1 MAELDSSARVN
12 TAGAP
17 ARPVVV
23 ALVAVH
29 GVGRHE
35 TGASADA
42 MANLLSGINGYS
54 SPPGASPYTN
64 FVTQPIQVPLPGAGF
79 FPLLR
84 RVLTKKELEEL
95 AKKGFWR
102 RLHNPFEERREFFV
116 DERVKYHWDT
126 LPGVSPPPDI
136 ADEFMKTQLNHYA
149 GDPLENTLRTVR
161 IEGHRAAGGGKP
173 AADVHIYDMQWSDLS
188 SGNNSFI
195 RFFMSLYQLIL
206 HLASLGRIAVD
217 HAALENGDKLDWLVL
232 SRSLTYAVRI
242 FSLFVV
248 NLLVILPVVAF
259 SPLTLLLQGKND
271 LLGGQA
277 IAAMAIA
284 AALFFIFVIFGV
296 VLLSQRWKPPLG
308 SAGWWPWIFL
318 TAILSVALP
327 AIVFVQFPGSVWAI
341 LTAEWWLIGAAVV
354 TYIFK
359 KYAEVRPGAILV
371 GSIEMLLVAAGF
383 IACLIYRGNAAPVD
397 LRTAS
402 FWMIQYIFLAVRIAW
417 MLFMALMIV
426 SALSEAVC
434 RLRLRRVPAKDDGP
448 GKLARAR
455 AALRTGRFA
464 VAVPAT
470 LFLIL
475 TNFLWSG
482 LYHFTAHRV
491 QLFDGVEL
499 GLAPLLHRLPILV
512 LSPEASSSVLRAVHW
527 RDPGNLQPS
536 YHFLEGL
543 LIQSAPPGLPVV
555 LGFIGAGL
563 SFLVLLALP
572 SVFFEFRTPYAAPN
586 GKAELLGSWLSSGLQ
601 SFRWVIWCF
610 WIAAFAVPFAY
621 LAIVKLAIF
630 LHWIAS
636 APTFLET
643 VYEFK
648 GMVFT
653 AKLLSAGG
661 ALIAGSAAL
670 LLGVLVKNLSA
681 ALDAILDVDNYLRT
695 FPENNTPR
703 ARIVERYVSLLRYLH
718 CYRAPDGKPYDR
730 IVIVAHSLGSMISA
744 DLLRF
749 LDRGSMR
756 GLTQFAFADHPEQRI
771 PICLFTMGSPLR
783 QLMNRFF
790 PHLYLWIRPVPD
802 GAVEAPA
809 IPVEGGQIPAKASP
823 VPKLELAVERWIN
836 YYRSGDYIGRSIWED
851 GWFIRNNAGSANGA
865 YPASPAIFEDAG
877 STRVEACIGLGAHT
891 HYWDRTAPDVA
902 EKLNELIQAAFLAAQ
917 NR

>member
-1 MAELDSSARVN
+1 MPEPPN
-12 TAGAP
+12 TAQGNAAEAP
-17 ARPVVV
+17 ARPITV
-23 ALVAVH
+23 AVVAVH

-84 RVLTKKELEEL
+84 RAPTKTELEDLTKKS
-95 AKKGFWR
+95 FWR
-102 RLHNPFEERREFFV
+102 RFRNPFEERRDFFV
-116 DERVKYHWDT
+116 DERVKYHWDA
-126 LPGVSPPPDI
+126 LPGVSAPPDI

-161 IEGHRAAGGGKP
+161 IEGRRAPGGGKP
-173 AADVHIYDMQWSDLS
+173 AADVHIYDMQWADLS
-188 SGNNSFI
+188 SGSNSFV

-206 HLASLGRIAVD
+206 HLASLGRVAVD

-232 SRSLTYAVRI
+232 SRTLTYAVRV

-259 SPLTLLLQGKND
+259 SPLTLLLLGKD
-271 LLGGQA
+271 DSPDGRT
-277 IAAMAIA
+277 IAAMAVA
-284 AALFFIFVIFGV
+284 AAMFFVFVIFGV

-308 SAGWWPWIFL
+308 TAGWWTWTFL
-318 TAILSVALP
+318 TAILSVALS

-341 LTAEWWLIGAAVV
+341 LTAEWWLLGVAVV
-354 TYIFK
+354 IYIFK
-359 KYAEVRPGAILV
+359 KYAEVRPGASLI
-371 GSIEMLLVAAGF
+371 GSIELLLVAAGF
-383 IACLIYRGNAAPVD
+383 VACLCYRGHAAPVD

-417 MLFMALMIV
+417 MLFIALMVI
-426 SALSEAVC
+426 SALSEGVC
-434 RLRLRRVPAKDDGP
+434 RLRLRLSKDADP
-448 GKLARAR
+448 GKIARAR
-455 AALRTGRFA
+455 AAFRTGRFA

-475 TNFLWSG
+475 ANFLWSG
-482 LYHFTAHRV
+482 IYHFTAHRV
-491 QLFDGVEL
+491 QLFDGVEP
-499 GLAPLLHRLPILV
+499 GLAPLLDRLPILV
-512 LSPEASSSVLRAVHW
+512 LSPDASSSVLRAVHW
-527 RDPGNLQPS
+527 SDPGNLQPS

-543 LIQSAPPGLPVV
+543 LIQSAPPGLPAV

-563 SFLVLLALP
+563 SFLVLMALP

-610 WIAAFAVPFAY
+610 WIAAFAVPSAY

-630 LHWIAS
+630 LHWITP

-653 AKLLSAGG
+653 AKLLSTGG
-661 ALIAGSAAL
+661 ALIAGSATL
-670 LLGVLVKNLSA
+670 LLGVLVKNLSSV
-681 ALDAILDVDNYLRT
+681 LDAILDVDNYLRT
-695 FPENNTPR
+695 FPEENTPR

-718 CYRAPDGKPYDR
+718 CYRTADGEPYDR

-749 LDRGSMR
+749 LARGSMF
-756 GLTQFAFADHPEQRI
+756 GLTQFAFAGHPDERI
-771 PICLFTMGSPLR
+771 PIRLFTMGSPLR

-802 GAVEAPA
+802 GAGERSA
-809 IPVEGGQIPAKASP
+809 IPVNAGQIPAEAPP
-823 VPKLELAVERWIN
+823 VPAAELPIEQWIN

-851 GWFIRNNAGSANGA
+851 RWFIRNNDGSANGA
-865 YPASPAIFEDAG
+865 YPAPPVIFEDKNG
-877 STRVEACIGLGAHT
+877 TRVEACIGLGAHT

-902 EKLNELIQAAFLAAQ
+902 ERLNQLI
-917 NR
+917 

>member
-1 MAELDSSARVN
+1 MAELESPAKAAAADA
-12 TAGAP
+12 AAP
-17 ARPVVV
+17 PAIV
-23 ALVAVH
+23 AVVAVH

-42 MANLLSGINGYS
+42 MANLLSGINGYKQ
-54 SPPGASPYTN
+54 PPGASPYTN

-84 RVLTKKELEEL
+84 RVPTKKELEKL
-95 AKKGFWR
+95 AKKGTWR
-102 RLHNPFEERREFFV
+102 RFRNPFEERRDFFV
-116 DERVKYHWDT
+116 DERVQYHWDT
-126 LPGVSPPPDI
+126 LPGVSAPPDI

-161 IEGHRAAGGGKP
+161 IEGRRAAAGGKP
-173 AADVHIYDMQWSDLS
+173 AADVHIYDMQWADLS
-188 SGNNSFI
+188 SGNNSFV

-206 HLASLGRIAVD
+206 HLASLGRVAVD
-217 HAALENGDKLDWLVL
+217 HAALENGDKFDWLVL
-232 SRSLTYAVRI
+232 SRSLTYAVRV

-259 SPLTLLLQGKND
+259 SPLTLLLIAKD
-271 LLGGQA
+271 DSPDGQA
-277 IAAMAIA
+277 IAAMAVA

-308 SAGWWPWIFL
+308 SAGWWPWTFL
-318 TAILSVALP
+318 TAILSVAIS
-327 AIVFVQFPGSVWAI
+327 AIVCVQFPGSVWAI
-341 LTAEWWLIGAAVV
+341 LTAEWWFVGAAVV
-354 TYIFK
+354 IYIFK
-359 KYAEVRPGAILV
+359 KYAEVRPGAILT
-371 GSIEMLLVAAGF
+371 GSIELLLVSAGF
-383 IACLIYRGNAAPVD
+383 IACLIHRGHVAPFD

-417 MLFMALMIV
+417 MLFIALMVI
-426 SALSEAVC
+426 SALSEGVC
-434 RLRLRRVPAKDDGP
+434 RLRLRFSRGVDP
-448 GKLARAR
+448 GKRARAR

-470 LFLIL
+470 LFLLL

-491 QLFDGVEL
+491 QLFDGVDP
-499 GLAPLLHRLPILV
+499 GLAPLLHRFPILV
-512 LSPEASSSVLRAVHW
+512 LSPDATSSVLRVVQW

-563 SFLVLLALP
+563 SFLVLMALP

-621 LAIVKLAIF
+621 LAIVKLAIW
-630 LHWIAS
+630 LHWITP

-670 LLGVLVKNLSA
+670 LLGILVKNLSSV
-681 ALDAILDVDNYLRT
+681 LDAILDVDNYLRT
-695 FPENNTPR
+695 FPEDNTPR

-718 CYRAPDGKPYDR
+718 CYHTSDGKPYDR
-730 IVIVAHSLGSMISA
+730 IIIVAHSLGSMISA

-749 LDRGSMR
+749 LHRGSML
-756 GLTQFAFADHPEQRI
+756 GLTRFAFADHPDQRI
-771 PICLFTMGSPLR
+771 PMHLFTMGSPLR

-790 PHLYLWIRPVPD
+790 PHLYLWIRPMPD
-802 GAVEAPA
+802 GAGESPA
-809 IPVEGGQIPAKASP
+809 IPVEGGPIPEKATPDLAK
-823 VPKLELAVERWIN
+823 ELAIKQWIN

-851 GWFIRNNAGSANGA
+851 GWFIRNNTGDAGGA
-865 YPASPAIFEDAG
+865 YPTAPVIFRDDD

-902 EKLNELIQAAFLAAQ
+902 EKLNELI
-917 NR
+917 